1 MLKNILDTEDEI
13 EQTSTTNLVVEP
25 SEKKTPSLLDQANQ
39 LDKILGTD
47 GSKNEELYGEGS
59 EENELDKQSGSMVP
73 VEYSGSSARCV
84 VKESSIEESE
94 LDPTTANALKL
105 RYRIFNGE
113 DIRMAL
119 DDQKNVW
126 FVAEDVVKVLGYT
139 KDTATVIKQHC
150 RKVYDS
156 KDLDGTNELAK
167 KITVDLGDRKRAMI
181 AISEPDLYRLIMR
194 SNMPEARNFERWVVE
209 DVLPQIRKT
218 GKYAVRRKIQFENPE
233 DQAKF
238 EAAKAELASQ
248 CELFPNMMPS
258 MTFPKPLTEKINE
271 AKRRLFDQG
280 HTFPNNKEFVK
291 FLITR
296 ALEDLNA

>member
-1 MLKNILDTEDEI
+1 MLKNILDSEDEI
-13 EQTSTTNLVVEP
+13 EQTSTNESLVEP
-25 SEKKTPSLLDQANQ
+25 SEKKLPSLLEQANQ
-39 LDKILGTD
+39 LDEILGTD
-47 GSKNEELYGEGS
+47 GSNNEALYGENA
-59 EENELDKQSGSMVP
+59 EHVENPLVP

-105 RYRIFNGE
+105 RYRIFN
-113 DIRMAL
+113 DTSIRMAL

-126 FVAEDVVKVLGYT
+126 FVADDICKLLGYKNTT
-139 KDTATVIKQHC
+139 KAIADHC

-181 AISEPDLYRLIMR
+181 AINEPDLYRLIMR

>member
-1 MLKNILDTEDEI
+1 MLKNILDSEDEI
-13 EQTSTTNLVVEP
+13 EQTSTSDLLVEP
-25 SEKKTPSLLDQANQ
+25 SEKKNPSLLEQANQ

-105 RYRIFNGE
+105 RYRIFN
-113 DIRMAL
+113 DTSIRMAL

-126 FVAEDVVKVLGYT
+126 FVADDICKLLGYKNT
-139 KDTATVIKQHC
+139 TDTISKHC
-150 RKVYDS
+150 HKVYDS

-218 GKYAVRRKIQFENPE
+218 GKYAVRRKIQFENPA

>member
-13 EQTSTTNLVVEP
+13 TQTSTNESLVEP
-25 SEKKTPSLLDQANQ
+25 SEKKIPSLLEQANQ
-39 LDKILGTD
+39 LDEILGTD
-47 GSKNEELYGEGS
+47 GSDNEALYGENA
-59 EENELDKQSGSMVP
+59 EHVENPLVP

-105 RYRIFNGE
+105 RYRIFN
-113 DIRMAL
+113 DTSIRMAL

-126 FVAEDVVKVLGYT
+126 FVADDICKLLGYKNTT
-139 KDTATVIKQHC
+139 KAIADHC

-291 FLITR
+291 FLITC

>member
-1 MLKNILDTEDEI
+1 MLKKILDSEDEI
-13 EQTSTTNLVVEP
+13 EQTSTTDLVVEP
-25 SEKKTPSLLDQANQ
+25 SEEKDM
-39 LDKILGTD
+39 D
-47 GSKNEELYGEGS
+47 E
-59 EENELDKQSGSMVP
+59 QSGSLVP

-105 RYRIFNGE
+105 RYRIFN
-113 DIRMAL
+113 DTSIRMAL

-126 FVAEDVVKVLGYT
+126 FVAEDVVKLLGYT
-139 KDTATVIKQHC
+139 KDAASVIKQHC

-218 GKYAVRRKIQFENPE
+218 GKYAVRRKIQFENPA

-248 CELFPNMMPS
+248 CELFPRMVPS
-258 MTFPKPLTEKINE
+258 VSLPADITEKINE

>member
-1 MLKNILDTEDEI
+1 MLKNILDSEDEI
-13 EQTSTTNLVVEP
+13 TQTSTNESLVEP
-25 SEKKTPSLLDQANQ
+25 SEKKIPSLLEQANQ
-39 LDKILGTD
+39 LDEILGTD
-47 GSKNEELYGEGS
+47 GSDNEALYGENA
-59 EENELDKQSGSMVP
+59 EHVENPLVP

-105 RYRIFNGE
+105 RYRIFN
-113 DIRMAL
+113 DTSIRMAL

-126 FVAEDVVKVLGYT
+126 FVADDICKLLGYKNTT
-139 KDTATVIKQHC
+139 KAIADHC

-218 GKYAVRRKIQFENPE
+218 GKYAVRRKIQFENPA

-248 CELFPNMMPS
+248 CELFPRMVPS
-258 MTFPKPLTEKINE
+258 VSLPADITEKINE

>member
-1 MLKNILDTEDEI
+1 MIKSIYEEDTENTAQGATKTVD
-13 EQTSTTNLVVEP
+13 P
-25 SEKKTPSLLDQANQ
+25 SDKENGEESLLETANK
-39 LDKILGTD
+39 LDEVLGTD
-47 GSKNEELYGEGS
+47 GSNNEVLYGKNAAFPES
-59 EENELDKQSGSMVP
+59 PLVP
-73 VEYSGSSARCV
+73 VEYSNSSAKCI
-84 VKESSIEESE
+84 VKEQGLEEGE
-94 LDPTTANALKL
+94 LDPTTATALKL
-105 RYRIFNGE
+105 RYRIFN
-113 DIRMAL
+113 DTSIRMSI
-119 DDQKNVW
+119 DTEKNVW
-126 FVAEDVVKVLGYT
+126 FVADDIVKVLGYT
-139 KDTATVIKQHC
+139 KNTASVIKQHC
-150 RKVYDS
+150 GKVYDS

-167 KITVDLGDRKRAMI
+167 KLVIDTKGGKQAMI
-181 AISEPDLYRLIMR
+181 AISEPDVYRLIMR

-209 DVLPQIRKT
+209 DVLPSIRKT
-218 GKYAVRRKIQFENPE
+218 GKYAVKRKIEFSNPE

-238 EAAKAELASQ
+238 EAAKAELAGQ

>member
-1 MLKNILDTEDEI
+1 MLKNILDSEDEN
-13 EQTSTTNLVVEP
+13 EQTSTNESLVEH
-25 SEKKTPSLLDQANQ
+25 SEKKTPSLLEQANQ

-59 EENELDKQSGSMVP
+59 EENELDKQSASMVP

-105 RYRIFNGE
+105 RYRIFN
-113 DIRMAL
+113 DTSIRMAL

-126 FVAEDVVKVLGYT
+126 FVADDICKILGYKNTT
-139 KDTATVIKQHC
+139 KAIADHC

-194 SNMPEARNFERWVVE
+194 SNMPEARNFEKWVVE
-209 DVLPQIRKT
+209 DVLTQIRKT

-233 DQAKF
+233 DQAKL
-238 EAAKAELASQ
+238 EAAKAELSGQ

>member
-1 MLKNILDTEDEI
+1 
-13 EQTSTTNLVVEP
+13 
-25 SEKKTPSLLDQANQ
+25 
-39 LDKILGTD
+39 
-47 GSKNEELYGEGS
+47 
-59 EENELDKQSGSMVP
+59 
-73 VEYSGSSARCV
+73 
-84 VKESSIEESE
+84 
-94 LDPTTANALKL
+94 
-105 RYRIFNGE
+105 
-113 DIRMAL
+113 
-119 DDQKNVW
+119 
-126 FVAEDVVKVLGYT
+126 
-139 KDTATVIKQHC
+139 
-150 RKVYDS
+150 
-156 KDLDGTNELAK
+156 
-167 KITVDLGDRKRAMI
+167 
-181 AISEPDLYRLIMR
+181 
-194 SNMPEARNFERWVVE
+194 MPEARNFERWVVE

-238 EAAKAELASQ
+238 EAAKAELAGQ

>member
-1 MLKNILDTEDEI
+1 MLKNILDSEDEI
-13 EQTSTTNLVVEP
+13 KQTSTNESLVEP
-25 SEKKTPSLLDQANQ
+25 SEKKLPSLLEQANQ
-39 LDKILGTD
+39 LDEILGTD
-47 GSKNEELYGEGS
+47 GSNNEALYGENA
-59 EENELDKQSGSMVP
+59 EHVENPLVS

-105 RYRIFNGE
+105 RYRIFN
-113 DIRMAL
+113 DTSIRMAL

-126 FVAEDVVKVLGYT
+126 FVADDICKLLGYKNTT
-139 KDTATVIKQHC
+139 KAIADHC

-238 EAAKAELASQ
+238 EAAKTEASGQ

>member
-1 MLKNILDTEDEI
+1 MLKNILDSEDEI
-13 EQTSTTNLVVEP
+13 EQTSTNESLVEP
-25 SEKKTPSLLDQANQ
+25 SEKKLPSLLEQANQ
-39 LDKILGTD
+39 LDEILGTD
-47 GSKNEELYGEGS
+47 GSNNEALYGENA
-59 EENELDKQSGSMVP
+59 EHVENPLVP

-105 RYRIFNGE
+105 RYRIFN
-113 DIRMAL
+113 DTSIRMAL

-126 FVAEDVVKVLGYT
+126 FVADDICKLLGYKNTT
-139 KDTATVIKQHC
+139 KAIADHC

-238 EAAKAELASQ
+238 EAAKAELAGQ

>member
-1 MLKNILDTEDEI
+1 MLKNILDSEDEI
-13 EQTSTTNLVVEP
+13 EQTSTNESLVEP
-25 SEKKTPSLLDQANQ
+25 SEKKLPSLLEQANQ
-39 LDKILGTD
+39 LDEILGTD
-47 GSKNEELYGEGS
+47 GSNNEALYGENA
-59 EENELDKQSGSMVP
+59 EHVENPLVP

-105 RYRIFNGE
+105 RYRIFN
-113 DIRMAL
+113 DTSIRMAL

-126 FVAEDVVKVLGYT
+126 FVADDICKLLGYKNTT
-139 KDTATVIKQHC
+139 KAISDHC

-238 EAAKAELASQ
+238 EAAKAELAGQ

>member
-13 EQTSTTNLVVEP
+13 TQTSTNESLVEP
-25 SEKKTPSLLDQANQ
+25 SEKKIPSLLEQANQ
-39 LDKILGTD
+39 LDEILGTD
-47 GSKNEELYGEGS
+47 GSDNEALYGENA
-59 EENELDKQSGSMVP
+59 EHVENPLVP

-105 RYRIFNGE
+105 RYRIFN
-113 DIRMAL
+113 DTSIRMAL

-126 FVAEDVVKVLGYT
+126 FVADDICKLLGYKNTT
-139 KDTATVIKQHC
+139 KAIADHC

>member
-1 MLKNILDTEDEI
+1 MLKKILDSEDEI
-13 EQTSTTNLVVEP
+13 EQTSTNESLVEP
-25 SEKKTPSLLDQANQ
+25 SEKKLPSLLEQANQ
-39 LDKILGTD
+39 LDEILGTD
-47 GSKNEELYGEGS
+47 GSNNEALYGENA
-59 EENELDKQSGSMVP
+59 EHVENPLVP

-105 RYRIFNGE
+105 RYRIFN
-113 DIRMAL
+113 DTSIRMAL

-126 FVAEDVVKVLGYT
+126 FVADDICKLLGYKNTT
-139 KDTATVIKQHC
+139 KAISDHC

-209 DVLPQIRKT
+209 DVLPQIRRK
-218 GKYAVRRKIQFENPE
+218 GKYAVRRKIDYTPATQP
-233 DQAKF
+233 
-238 EAAKAELASQ
+238 EAAAPEVPDQ

-271 AKRRLFDQG
+271 AKRRLFEHG
-280 HTFPNNKEFVK
+280 TTFPNNKEFVK
-291 FLITR
+291 FLIAK
-296 ALEDLNA
+296 ALEDINSAA

>member
-1 MLKNILDTEDEI
+1 MLKNILDSEDEI
-13 EQTSTTNLVVEP
+13 EQTSTNESLVEP
-25 SEKKTPSLLDQANQ
+25 SEKKLPSLLEQANQ
-39 LDKILGTD
+39 LDEILGTD
-47 GSKNEELYGEGS
+47 GSNNEALYGENA
-59 EENELDKQSGSMVP
+59 EHVENPLVP

-105 RYRIFNGE
+105 RYRIFN
-113 DIRMAL
+113 DTSIRMAL

-126 FVAEDVVKVLGYT
+126 FVADDICKLLGYKNTT
-139 KDTATVIKQHC
+139 KAIADHC

-248 CELFPNMMPS
+248 CELFPRMVPS
-258 MTFPKPLTEKINE
+258 VSLPADITEKINE